1 MAAVRLGSEVA
12 VRPTIP
18 CDRAAHL
25 AIAALIT
32 ALVGCA
38 PLAPNPGS
46 QAVGGAAPPGRGPA
60 TEAPAAVTPP
70 PAPVTVRVGVLSSI
84 GDAPFVI
91 GKEKGFYAE
100 QGIALEFIPFDSAAR
115 MIAPL
120 SAGQLD
126 TGQGVISAGALNAVA
141 RGVGIKGISAA
152 SGSPPGHGNSA
163 FLVRRDLA
171 DQLRSP
177 ADLRGRK
184 LGLSAT
190 GTGVEVLW
198 NELLRRGSLSASDVE
213 FVQLNF
219 TEQVAALCNQALDM
233 AATAEP
239 ATTLAIDRGCGQVYA
254 YADEIIP
261 NHLTSLIWAS
271 PQFLAQPEL
280 VQRFAVALV
289 RSIRVYNDGF
299 IKGDPQVKAELV
311 PMFIAH
317 TPVKDPSL
325 YDRMVFQGID
335 PDGRVNRESIE
346 GDMRY
351 YLATGQMPAP
361 VDLDLLLD
369 SRFTDYAVQV
379 LGPYPR

>member
-1 MAAVRLGSEVA
+1 VLASRHSWATTLIGILLGAALLGCTAAPSSPSSSGAASGARASEREA
-12 VRPTIP
+12 SPAAALAAPTPAPTI
-18 CDRAAHL
+18 
-25 AIAALIT
+25 
-32 ALVGCA
+32 
-38 PLAPNPGS
+38 
-46 QAVGGAAPPGRGPA
+46 
-60 TEAPAAVTPP
+60 
-70 PAPVTVRVGVLSSI
+70 VRVGVLSSI
-84 GDAPFVI
+84 GDAPFLI
-91 GKEKGFYAE
+91 GREKGFYAE
-100 QGIALEFIPFDSAAR
+100 QGIVLEFIPFDSAAR

-141 RGVGIKGISAA
+141 RGVGIKGIAAA
-152 SGSPPGHGNSA
+152 SGSPPGHGNNA
-163 FLVRRDLA
+163 FLVRADLA
-171 DQLRSP
+171 EQIRSP
-177 ADLRGRK
+177 ADIRGRK
-184 LGLSAT
+184 VGLSAT
-190 GTGVEVLW
+190 GTGIEVLW
-198 NELLRRGSLSASDVE
+198 DALLRRGGLTASDVE

-219 TEQVAALCNQALDM
+219 AEQVAALCNRALDM

-239 ATTLAIDRGCGQVYA
+239 ATTLALDRGCGQVYA
-254 YADEIIP
+254 YSDEVIP
-261 NHLTSLIWAS
+261 NHLTSLIWTA

-280 VQRFAVALV
+280 VQRFTVALLRSV
-289 RSIRVYNDGF
+289 RLYNDGF
-299 IKGDPQVKAELV
+299 IKGDPRVKAELV

-351 YLATGQMPAP
+351 YVATGQLPAP
-361 VDLDLLLD
+361 VDLDQLLD